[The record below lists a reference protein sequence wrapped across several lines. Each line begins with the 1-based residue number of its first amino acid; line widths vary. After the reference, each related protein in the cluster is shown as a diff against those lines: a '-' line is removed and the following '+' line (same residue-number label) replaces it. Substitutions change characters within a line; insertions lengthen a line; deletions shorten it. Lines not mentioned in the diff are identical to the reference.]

1 MKKLQWKT
9 EQSHWEIAK
18 ANQAKWPGQAEKK
31 WCNKVTESKNGTQ
44 FPFTHTHTHTQ
55 RMKKEIMKRN
65 QEWKNWSSSMYQSVV
80 GDNQFF

>member
-9 EQSHWEIAK
+9 EQSHLEIAK
-18 ANQAKWPGQAEKK
+18 ANQAKWPGQAEKNDAIK
-31 WCNKVTESKNGTQ
+31 LQSLKNGTQ

-65 QEWKNWSSSMYQSVV
+65 QEWKTEVHQCTSQ
-80 GDNQFF
+80 